1 MAKGMTLTGDKKLK
15 RQLRKVGEAVQGA
28 TLAQAAREAAELVVQ
43 RARARAPRRTG
54 RLRASIARKA
64 VRRSKTQV
72 VENVG
77 YDGVFYGHFQE
88 LGTKHHSA
96 QPHLQDALK
105 SQRSRV
111 VDRIR
116 DVLRRAIGRV

>member
-1 MAKGMTLTGDKKLK
+1 MGKGLTLTGDKKLAK
-15 RQLRKVGEAVQGA
+15 QFRKVGEAVQGA
-28 TLAQAAREAAELVVQ
+28 TLAQAAREAAELVVA

-54 RLRASIARKA
+54 KVKASITRKA
-64 VRRSKTQV
+64 VRRSTTQV

-88 LGTKHHSA
+88 FGTKHHRA
-96 QPHLQDALK
+96 QPHLQEALK
-105 SQRSRV
+105 SQRGRV

-116 DVLRRAIGRV
+116 DVLRRAIRRV